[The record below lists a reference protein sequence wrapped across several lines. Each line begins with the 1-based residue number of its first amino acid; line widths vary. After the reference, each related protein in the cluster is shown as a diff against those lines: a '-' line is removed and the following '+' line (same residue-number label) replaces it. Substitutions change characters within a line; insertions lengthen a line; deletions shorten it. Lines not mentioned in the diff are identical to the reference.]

1 MRKRFVLD
9 TNILL
14 HFPNAINGFE
24 KNDVY
29 LLGTTLEE
37 LDAKKT
43 EFGEV
48 GYHARETIRILEE
61 LRMKGDLIKGV
72 KLTNGGRLIIEPDGV
87 NPDNLPAGYSIAKPD
102 NRIISACLTLNQSKR
117 KSPVIL
123 VTEDVSMR
131 INASVCGVQTESY
144 HNTQIESSG
153 YIGSETVMTD
163 ASVIAEIY
171 DKHTI
176 APKGNYIENE
186 FITLKDQESASS
198 ALTVYRGG
206 NLNLIPDQSIGSVKP
221 LNEMQQ
227 YTMWALMQPADKIP
241 LVILIGAAGTAKTF
255 LSLAAGLEGERRGL
269 YSRMLIS
276 RPNAESYRNIGFLP
290 GDLQEKLAPLYASY
304 YDNLEM
310 LLKGSKKTDPSEIR
324 TKMETMMED
333 GTIEV
338 CALDFIRGRSLADTY
353 LICNEAQNAS
363 QSLIRDVI
371 TRAGRG
377 TKIIL
382 AGDPDQI
389 DAPTLDAHN
398 NGLVFAAERM
408 KGSPM
413 AAVITFQPKH
423 TVRSAL
429 SREAS
434 VRLKR

>member
-48 GYHARETIRILEE
+48 GCHARETIRILEE

-153 YIGSETVMTD
+153 YTGSETVMTD

-227 YTMWALMQPADKIP
+227 YAMWALM
-241 LVILIGAAGTAKTF
+241 
-255 LSLAAGLEGERRGL
+255 
-269 YSRMLIS
+269 
-276 RPNAESYRNIGFLP
+276 
-290 GDLQEKLAPLYASY
+290 
-304 YDNLEM
+304 
-310 LLKGSKKTDPSEIR
+310 
-324 TKMETMMED
+324 
-333 GTIEV
+333 
-338 CALDFIRGRSLADTY
+338 
-353 LICNEAQNAS
+353 
-363 QSLIRDVI
+363 
-371 TRAGRG
+371 
-377 TKIIL
+377 
-382 AGDPDQI
+382 
-389 DAPTLDAHN
+389 
-398 NGLVFAAERM
+398 
-408 KGSPM
+408 
-413 AAVITFQPKH
+413 
-423 TVRSAL
+423 
-429 SREAS
+429 
-434 VRLKR
+434 

>member
-1 MRKRFVLD
+1 
-9 TNILL
+9 
-14 HFPNAINGFE
+14 
-24 KNDVY
+24 
-29 LLGTTLEE
+29 
-37 LDAKKT
+37 
-43 EFGEV
+43 
-48 GYHARETIRILEE
+48 
-61 LRMKGDLIKGV
+61 
-72 KLTNGGRLIIEPDGV
+72 
-87 NPDNLPAGYSIAKPD
+87 
-102 NRIISACLTLNQSKR
+102 
-117 KSPVIL
+117 
-123 VTEDVSMR
+123 
-131 INASVCGVQTESY
+131 
-144 HNTQIESSG
+144 
-153 YIGSETVMTD
+153 
-163 ASVIAEIY
+163 
-171 DKHTI
+171 
-176 APKGNYIENE
+176 
-186 FITLKDQESASS
+186 
-198 ALTVYRGG
+198 
-206 NLNLIPDQSIGSVKP
+206 
-221 LNEMQQ
+221 
-227 YTMWALMQPADKIP
+227 
-241 LVILIGAAGTAKTF
+241 
-255 LSLAAGLEGERRGL
+255 
-269 YSRMLIS
+269 
-276 RPNAESYRNIGFLP
+276 
-290 GDLQEKLAPLYASY
+290 
-304 YDNLEM
+304 M